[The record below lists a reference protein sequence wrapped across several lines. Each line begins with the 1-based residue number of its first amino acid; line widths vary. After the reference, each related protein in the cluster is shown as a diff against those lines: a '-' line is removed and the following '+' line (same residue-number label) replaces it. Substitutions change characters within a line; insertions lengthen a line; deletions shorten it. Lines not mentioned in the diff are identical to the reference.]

1 MLKNLNKF
9 AALLFGGIVACT
21 GTAIGATIISDNFTG
36 TNTALLHGRAPTT
49 SLPGGTWLSN
59 GQFGSGTISGNAAM
73 LGGNGT
79 TAVFDI
85 ASTGGYTKPTT
96 IVISGDI
103 RVNNIDGTYFGA
115 PRGVGIGF
123 MSTAPAQLNFNS
135 FIGLSLRLDG
145 VLQLMPSP
153 NATTNAVASGIS
165 GFSGNTSYK
174 LSYTINTTTAAITSI
189 TLAGSSADFSSIITA
204 SAGHFTNAN
213 TRYAGIRASAG
224 SGTRTGFV
232 DNFVVI
238 PEPTMG
244 GVIGIAAVGLL
255 SRRRRMA

>member
-1 MLKNLNKF
+1 MLKNLKKF
-9 AALLFGGIVACT
+9 AALLFGGIVACA
-21 GTAIGATIISDNFTG
+21 GTAIGGTIISDNFTG

-238 PEPTMG
+238 PEPTMI
-244 GVIGIAAVGLL
+244 GVIGMVAVGLL